1 MPGGQPP
8 ASDPQPNASPAAGF
22 DHVGRVTLFALLT
35 AGLTL
40 FFVQSPRHHSW
51 RFDSL
56 LEARV
61 ILEGWRCDYNANR
74 PHSAHGELTPTEFAR
89 QWTAA
94 HQPQA
99 A

>member
-1 MPGGQPP
+1 MRGGQPP

-22 DHVGRVTLFALLT
+22 DHVGRAIFFALLA

-61 ILEGWRCDYNANR
+61 IIEGWRCDYCRLRLNR
-74 PHSAHGELTPTEFAR
+74 E
-89 QWTAA
+89 
-94 HQPQA
+94 QPA
-99 A
+99 PVEK